1 MSTALRERLEA
12 LGDAFWLRPA
22 ILVLLGL
29 ILGEGAVWTEQWDW
43 TRSLLPA
50 GWLYA
55 GGEAGARAL
64 LGAIATSTIGVAGT
78 TFSITV
84 AALSLASGQ
93 MGPRLLRNFVRD
105 AGNQVALGVFLGT
118 FVYALVVLR
127 TVRSVEEGAFVLLI
141 CTES

>member
-1 MSTALRERLEA
+1 M
-12 LGDAFWLRPA
+12 
-22 ILVLLGL
+22 LLG
-29 ILGEGAVWTEQWDW
+29 EAAVWAERTGTGAAW
-43 TRSLLPA
+43 LPE

-64 LGAIATSTIGVAGT
+64 LGAVATSTIGVAGT

-105 AGNQVALGVFLGT
+105 PGNQLALGAGFAGVKFLRPAAG
-118 FVYALVVLR
+118 VPVAP
-127 TVRSVEEGAFVLLI
+127 EAP
-141 CTES
+141 